1 VAAKLKEKERSCVM
15 FKSILASALAVSM
28 GIPAVGAFAAT
39 PADCA
44 LKQVASAQP
53 LRERLQIGG
62 RVFRD
67 RLAGATLYIPAEKG
81 VTTDYL
87 KRIADAHQAQMAGG
101 GAAMPDCPFGVA
113 GSTIEVSSNNSGY
126 LMVAIRSKD
135 DGAAKEILRRA
146 ELAVK

>member
-1 VAAKLKEKERSCVM
+1 M
-15 FKSILASALAVSM
+15 FKTILASALAASM
-28 GIPAVGAFAAT
+28 AVPAVSAFAAT

-53 LRERLQIGG
+53 LRERVQLGG
-62 RVFRD
+62 RVVRD
-67 RLAGATLYIPAEKG
+67 RLAGATLYIPAERG

-87 KRIADAHQAQMAGG
+87 KRIADAHQAQMS
-101 GAAMPDCPFGVA
+101 GAAMKDCPFGVA
-113 GSTIEVSSNNSGY
+113 GSTIEVSSNNSGF

>member
-1 VAAKLKEKERSCVM
+1 M
-15 FKSILASALAVSM
+15 FKTLLASALAISM
-28 GIPAVGAFAAT
+28 AVPTVGAFAAT

-44 LKQVASAQP
+44 LNQVAAAQP
-53 LRERLQIGG
+53 LRERVQLGG
-62 RVFRD
+62 RLFRD
-67 RLAGATLYIPAEKG
+67 RLAGATLFIPAEKG

-101 GAAMPDCPFGVA
+101 AAMKDCPFGVA

-126 LMVAIRSKD
+126 LLIAIQSKD

>member
-1 VAAKLKEKERSCVM
+1 M
-15 FKSILASALAVSM
+15 FKTILASTLAASM
-28 GIPAVGAFAAT
+28 AFPAVGAFAAT

-44 LKQVASAQP
+44 LNQVASAQP
-53 LRERLQIGG
+53 LRERVDLGG
-62 RVFRD
+62 RIFRN

-87 KRIADAHQAQMAGG
+87 KRIADAHQAQMAS
-101 GAAMPDCPFGVA
+101 GAAMKDCPFGVA

-126 LMVAIRSKD
+126 LMVTIRAKD

>member
-1 VAAKLKEKERSCVM
+1 MTGSGSVGHGGGQDAAELDRD
-15 FKSILASALAVSM
+15 
-28 GIPAVGAFAAT
+28 AVGA
-39 PADCA
+39 DVQ
-44 LKQVASAQP
+44 L
-53 LRERLQIGG
+53 GG

-67 RLAGATLYIPAEKG
+67 RLAGATLFIPAEKG

-87 KRIADAHQAQMAGG
+87 KRVADAHQAQMAGG
-101 GAAMPDCPFGVA
+101 AMKDCPFGVA

-126 LMVAIRSKD
+126 LMVAISSKN